1 MSIID
6 PIARRAVKHFPCRP
20 LTGKGKI
27 FLLRVLGVSAV
38 NYVLDFKLTI
48 KKALLIS
55 KQGLF

>member
-1 MSIID
+1 MIIFTF
-6 PIARRAVKHFPCRP
+6 KGKLFPCRP

>member
-1 MSIID
+1 MIIFTF
-6 PIARRAVKHFPCRP
+6 KGKLFPCRP
-20 LTGKGKI
+20 LNGKGKI

-55 KQGLF
+55 KQGLH